1 MNSYANEHV
10 YHTSTLIYILS
21 CCIVQINKGIEHINS
36 YQLCILLNATKQD
49 KSLRSIYKRKKTGT
63 VTMLK
68 LEAMVSI
75 FLFCIEI

>member
-1 MNSYANEHV
+1 MFKIITYDQSKGYEFL
-10 YHTSTLIYILS
+10 SLILKMTFKQGQ
-21 CCIVQINKGIEHINS
+21 VQAR
-36 YQLCILLNATKQD
+36 YATKLD